1 MIRVRGK
8 LYYSFF
14 ISLLRKMATMYH
26 TIQNEELFQQ
36 GRIQHMGTSYFTGLE
51 VN

>member
-8 LYYSFF
+8 LHYSLSIF
-14 ISLLRKMATMYH
+14 LQKKMAMMYH
-26 TIQNEELFQQ
+26 TIQNEELLQQ
-36 GRIQHMGTSYFTGLE
+36 ARIQHKGNSYFTGLE